1 MRRPSPG
8 AIRLR
13 PITVLSNYRPD
24 DLRSMVG
31 YAGLVLRHLSEAGY
45 PAEELVPPTVFGRAW
60 HGRTA
65 GRIAVNLRE
74 IDRFI
79 LTPVLW
85 RRRSFGLL
93 HIIDHANAFYLN
105 SLRRKAAIVT
115 VHDVVPLL
123 MINGR
128 LEGPRQNSKRRWI
141 HRMNARAMT
150 KADRLV
156 CVSEATR
163 RDLLELTD
171 ADPAKVVVIR
181 NAMFQTMTPASS
193 EAQAALRQRLGIGP
207 SEQVVLHVGSNR
219 SRKNRKTVVE
229 SFGRVA
235 KGRPELRLV
244 LVGPPSADLS
254 AIARRLGVED
264 RMLVI
269 PSLPA
274 EDLATLYTTAAVMVL
289 PSLYEGFGYPVLEAQ
304 GCDTPVV
311 CANAG
316 SLPEVAGDSAVL
328 LDPMDVE
335 GYAAAIGRIVDDPA
349 FADELV
355 RKGRANLP
363 RFDAADWFAQY
374 EAIYRELN

>member
-1 MRRPSPG
+1 
-8 AIRLR
+8 LR

-31 YAGLVLRHLSEAGY
+31 YAGLVLRHLRQAGY
-45 PAEELVPPTVFGRAW
+45 PAEELTPPAFFGSIW
-60 HGRTA
+60 HGRSA

-79 LTPVLW
+79 LAPALW
-85 RRRSFGLL
+85 RRSSFGLL

-105 SLRRKAAIVT
+105 SLRRSASIVT

-128 LEGPRQNSKRRWI
+128 LPGPRQNRKRRWI
-141 HRMNARAMT
+141 HEMNARAMA

-163 RDLLELTD
+163 RDLLELTK

-181 NAMFQTMTPASS
+181 NAMFQPMRPATD
-193 EAQAALRQRLGIGP
+193 EAQEELRQRFTIGA
-207 SEQVVLHVGSNR
+207 EERVILHVGSNR
-219 SRKNRKTVVE
+219 SRKNRRTVVE
-229 SFGRVA
+229 AFGRA
-235 KGRPELRLV
+235 AAGRPELRLV
-244 LVGPPSADLS
+244 LVGPPSGELAMLAS
-254 AIARRLGVED
+254 QLGIAE

-274 EDLATLYTTAAVMVL
+274 ADLATLYTLAELLIL

-304 GCDTPVV
+304 GCLTPVV

-335 GYAAAIGRIVDDPA
+335 GYAAAILRIVDDPA
-349 FADELV
+349 FAAELV
-355 RKGRANLP
+355 RKGEANLT
-363 RFDAADWFAQY
+363 RFEAGDWFASY
-374 EAIYRELN
+374 DAIYRELG

>member
-1 MRRPSPG
+1 M
-8 AIRLR
+8 R

-31 YAGLVLRHLSEAGY
+31 YAGLVLRHLHEAGY
-45 PAEELVPPTVFGRAW
+45 PANELTPPTVFGSIW
-60 HGRTA
+60 HGRGA

-79 LTPVLW
+79 LAPTLW
-85 RRRSFGLL
+85 RRKSFGLL

-105 SLRRKAAIVT
+105 SLRRSASIVT

-128 LEGPRQNSKRRWI
+128 LPGPRQNRKRRWI
-141 HRMNARAMT
+141 HEMNARAMA

-156 CVSEATR
+156 CVSETTR
-163 RDLLELTD
+163 RDLLELTE

-181 NAMFQTMTPASS
+181 NAMFQPMIPAC
-193 EAQAALRQRLGIGP
+193 EANQAALRQRLGIAP
-207 SEQVVLHVGSNR
+207 EERVALHVGSNR
-219 SRKNRKTVVE
+219 SRKNRRTVLE
-229 SFGRVA
+229 AFARA
-235 KGRPELRLV
+235 ATGRPELRLV
-244 LVGPPSADLS
+244 LVGPPNGELS
-254 AIARRLGVED
+254 ALAKSLGIAD
-264 RMLVI
+264 RMLVV
-269 PSLPA
+269 PSLSA
-274 EDLATLYTTAAVMVL
+274 SDLATLYTLSEVLLL

-304 GCDTPVV
+304 GCRTPVV

-335 GYAAAIGRIVDDPA
+335 GYAAAITRILDDPA
-349 FADELV
+349 FAAELV
-355 RKGRANLP
+355 RKGEANLAH
-363 RFDAADWFAQY
+363 FDAADWFASY
-374 EAIYRELN
+374 DAIYRELDG